1 MNISEE
7 EYSEEYILKVKLLI
21 VRRQGVEEIFYH
33 GLFHKNIYIPDI
45 SAFLSYIA
53 HFLPVG
59 ILTVKNVEQFRTILL
74 FFCLSAGQILLSF
87 RTITNTQYCLFYYF
101 LQTLFRKLT
110 HITKRMFEQFFMI

>member
-21 VRRQGVEEIFYH
+21 DRREGVEEIFYH
-33 GLFHKNIYIPDI
+33 GLFHKNIYIQDI

-59 ILTVKNVEQFRTILL
+59 ILTVKNVEQFRMILL
-74 FFCLSAGQILLSF
+74 FFVSQLDKFFSALEQL
-87 RTITNTQYCLFYYF
+87 RTPNIVYSTIFY
-101 LQTLFRKLT
+101 KLYS
-110 HITKRMFEQFFMI
+110 EN

>member
-21 VRRQGVEEIFYH
+21 DRRQGVEEIFYH
-33 GLFHKNIYIPDI
+33 GPFHKNIYIQDI

-59 ILTVKNVEQFRTILL
+59 ILIVKNVEQFRTILL
-74 FFCLSAGQILLSF
+74 FFVSQLD
-87 RTITNTQYCLFYYF
+87 
-101 LQTLFRKLT
+101 K
-110 HITKRMFEQFFMI
+110 FF